1 MISKGIQKQIFFS
14 EYEAKE
20 IDIIKNRISSGD
32 IVMEVGA
39 GIGYISAYCS
49 KIAGEDKVF
58 AYEANPALIE
68 LILLT
73 HKANNLSPTVT
84 NALLA
89 KGEGEHEF
97 YIEEDYWASSTIKIS
112 KEAKKITVP
121 QKDIN
126 IEIERIQPTF
136 LVIDI
141 EGGEIDFFQAIN
153 LDTINKIC
161 IETHPGIVG
170 NKDTSLLF
178 SLLFSQG
185 FLLDFGLTTINK
197 FT

>member
-1 MISKGIQKQIFFS
+1 MSKNKLLRVIKKARWKLGILPEYTDNNGVLLITKHSMISKGIQKQIFFS

-141 EGGEIDFFQAIN
+141 EGGEIDFFPMLI
-153 LDTINKIC
+153 
-161 IETHPGIVG
+161 
-170 NKDTSLLF
+170 
-178 SLLFSQG
+178 
-185 FLLDFGLTTINK
+185 
-197 FT
+197 